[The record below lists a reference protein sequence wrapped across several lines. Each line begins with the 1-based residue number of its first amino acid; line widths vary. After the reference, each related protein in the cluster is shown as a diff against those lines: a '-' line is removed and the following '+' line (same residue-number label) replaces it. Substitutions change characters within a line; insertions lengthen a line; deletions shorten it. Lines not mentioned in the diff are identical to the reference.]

1 MLTELKFV
9 QGSVAKKDFLPAL
22 THFAIEGGL
31 VRGYNGSIALC
42 SPIPFDLACKPKAE
56 PLIKAIALCEETVS
70 LSITAAG
77 RLSVK
82 SGKFRAVVDCIEG
95 PTAHVQPEGE
105 MLAIDGAG
113 LLAAVKMVLPFV
125 GDDATRPWVNGVLLR
140 GQSAFATNNV
150 SLVEYWVG
158 TEFPILINLPRM
170 AVKEIVRIDEPPVSA
185 QYTENSF
192 TLHYTGGRWLRS
204 QLLPTDW
211 PDLSKILDKPS
222 NQKPIDTRI
231 FKGLDTLKPFIDKLG
246 RVYFSNGSMCTDE
259 ADDQGATFMLDEAN
273 IDGVYR
279 LEILRLL
286 EDAAKT
292 IDWSLYPQPC
302 IFYGERLRG
311 ALIGMRR

>member
-95 PTAHVQPEGE
+95 PTAHVEPEGE
-105 MLAIDGAG
+105 MLEIDGAG
-113 LLAAVKMVLPFV
+113 LLAALKMVLPFV

-158 TEFPILINLPRM
+158 TAFPILINLPRA
-170 AVKEIVRIDEPPVSA
+170 AVKEIVRIDEAPVSA

-192 TLHYTGGRWLRS
+192 TLHYTGNRWLRS

-211 PDLSKILDKPS
+211 PDLAAILDKPS
-222 NQKPIDTRI
+222 NPKPIDTRI
-231 FKGLDTLKPFIDKLG
+231 FKGLETLKPFIDKLG
-246 RVYFSNGSMCTDE
+246 RVYFSNGSMCTHEGEDE
-259 ADDQGATFMLDEAN
+259 GATFTLDETS

-286 EDAAKT
+286 EGAAAT

-302 IFYGERLRG
+302 IFYGDRLRG